1 MAHLVYFVSLLVSVV
16 DMKQISEW
24 SEVRM
29 PRKSCS
35 EFIQVGN
42 KAYRTDRQTNR
53 QTDRQVGNK
62 AYRTDRQTDRLVIKP
77 TRQTDRQIGWY

>member
-1 MAHLVYFVSLLVSVV
+1 MVHLVYFVSLLVSVV

-42 KAYRTDRQTNR
+42 KAYRTDRQT
-53 QTDRQVGNK
+53 
-62 AYRTDRQTDRLVIKP
+62 DRLVIKP
-77 TRQTDRQIGWY
+77 TRQTDRQTDR